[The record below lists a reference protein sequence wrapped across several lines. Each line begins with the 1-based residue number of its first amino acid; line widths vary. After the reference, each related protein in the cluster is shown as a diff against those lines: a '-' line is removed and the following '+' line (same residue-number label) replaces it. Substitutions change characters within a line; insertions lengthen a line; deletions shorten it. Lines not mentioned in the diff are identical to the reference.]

1 MFDILRC
8 PDIRRGR
15 MPQNRQVP
23 LVGRNTDIKR
33 FSTTS
38 AGQPVEL
45 FDSKRGRLPVIL
57 ELLASPW
64 IVRAS
69 DLAAND
75 GTCATKHAEES
86 VEVMWDGARQ
96 YPVSFTRAGRIYR
109 IEAIVQMWASE
120 RAWWDPRRRVS
131 RRFWRVL
138 ARGGVYDLA
147 YDRERGTWRL
157 IGIQD

>member
-1 MFDILRC
+1 M
-8 PDIRRGR
+8 
-15 MPQNRQVP
+15 
-23 LVGRNTDIKR
+23 GRNADIKK
-33 FSTTS
+33 FSAKP
-38 AGQPVEL
+38 AGQPMEL

-69 DLAAND
+69 DL
-75 GTCATKHAEES
+75 KHADGSGAAKYAEED
-86 VEVMWDGARQ
+86 VAVTWDAAQQ
-96 YPVSFTRAGRIYR
+96 YPASFVRGDRVYR
-109 IEAIVQMWASE
+109 IDAIVQIWAAE

-147 YDRERGTWRL
+147 YDRARGTWRL

>member
-1 MFDILRC
+1 M
-8 PDIRRGR
+8 
-15 MPQNRQVP
+15 
-23 LVGRNTDIKR
+23 GRNSAIKR
-33 FSTTS
+33 YSTTS

-45 FDSKRGRLPVIL
+45 FETKRGRLPVVL

-69 DLAAND
+69 DLLRGDGSCAA
-75 GTCATKHAEES
+75 KLAEEL
-86 VEVMWDGARQ
+86 VEVVWNVERQ
-96 YPVSFTRAGRIYR
+96 YPSAFTRAGRTYR
-109 IEAIVQMWASE
+109 IDAIVQIWAAE
-120 RAWWDPRRRVS
+120 RAWWDPRRRVA

-147 YDRERGTWRL
+147 YDREQGVWLL